1 MSYIEKKICTYR
13 GWEIKEINNGKQD
26 WYCGT
31 YNYQDIDA
39 NTIEEL
45 INIINKIED
54 NREEKRKKEQEK
66 RKELEEKRAKGII
79 PVEDFEKA
87 AEIFGIESPVITAIW
102 NTMMENPNNQDEF
115 DTVFHKY
122 MTDKYDEYD
131 Y

>member
-1 MSYIEKKICTYR
+1 MSYREKEICVYR
-13 GWEIKEINNGKQD
+13 GWEIKEINNGKQN
-26 WYCGT
+26 WYCAR

-39 NTIEEL
+39 DTTEEL

-87 AEIFGIESPVITAIW
+87 AEVFGIESPVITAIW
-102 NTMMENPNNQDEF
+102 NTMMENPNNQNEF
-115 DTVFHKY
+115 ETIFSKY
-122 MTDKYDEYD
+122 MTGKYDKYDY
-131 Y
+131 

>member
-1 MSYIEKKICTYR
+1 MSYREKEICAYR
-13 GWEIKEINNGKQD
+13 GWKIKEINNGKQN

-39 NTIEEL
+39 DTIEKL
-45 INIINKIED
+45 IDTINIIQNKC
-54 NREEKRKKEQEK
+54 EEKIKKEQEK
-66 RKELEEKRAKGII
+66 RRELEEKRAKGII

-102 NTMMENPNNQDEF
+102 NTMMENPENQNEF
-115 DTVFHKY
+115 ETIFSKY
-122 MTDKYDEYD
+122 MTGKYDEYD